1 MGKRPRFRDFG
12 GVCVG
17 INTSLHKS
25 SPVNVTVLNNILS
38 RVGIH
43 TVVVSYDDFLITKAE
58 LEIQNRFI
66 PSRPPAD

>member
-1 MGKRPRFRDFG
+1 M
-12 GVCVG
+12 
-17 INTSLHKS
+17 
-25 SPVNVTVLNNILS
+25 NVTVLNNILS
-38 RVGIH
+38 KVGIH